1 MKPNEHRPESPKHGP
16 YEPIPLHTRVVHAQ
30 WGPGE
35 VMSAEPDR
43 ITVLFDEYG
52 YRTLSLEAVEE
63 HDLLRPENSEPEPE
77 PDIA

>member
-1 MKPNEHRPESPKHGP
+1 
-16 YEPIPLHTRVVHAQ
+16 
-30 WGPGE
+30 
-35 VMSAEPDR
+35 MSAEPDR